1 MKTVEQKIKV
11 ATFIE
16 RYFFPCYGEKRE
28 KKAVMEAMVADGREA
43 LERCTSKME
52 QGQSSHTIWKKNY
65 RPCL

>member
-52 QGQSSHTIWKKNY
+52 QGQSSDTIWKNY
-65 RPCL
+65 KPCL